1 MGASQEATVGTKG
14 WADVKQVLVVAPDQT
29 LGAALGHILADLG
42 VADVIKTASAEPAL
56 CALHSGVDAAFLFS
70 TLPDHLALRV
80 AQTSTR
86 VYPSPIVVIVS
97 QGPHPD
103 LFALGQAGARA
114 NINWPAT
121 PDEVSRCL
129 NTQRSAHG
137 LELSVRQLVGRVGI
151 KDAQDWVRKIM
162 LRQALE
168 ASEGSRRG
176 AARLLGVTRPA
187 IQRMLREEV
196 GAECSEPPGA
206 PKPLPSSPPPRRSTL
221 RPLGVV
227 GANAAHSNSR
237 SKRPA

>member
-1 MGASQEATVGTKG
+1 MRTEG

-29 LGAALGHILADLG
+29 LGAALGHILAGLG
-42 VADVIKTASAEPAL
+42 VVEVIKTGSAEPAL
-56 CALHSGVDAAFLFS
+56 NALHSGVDAAFLFS
-70 TLPDHLALRV
+70 TLPDQLALRV
-80 AQTSTR
+80 AQTSAR

-97 QGPHPD
+97 EGPHPD

-114 NINWPAT
+114 NLNWPAT
-121 PDEVSRCL
+121 ADEVSRCL
-129 NTQRSAHG
+129 NAQRSADG
-137 LELSVRQLVGRVGI
+137 LELGVRQLVGRVGV

-168 ASEGSRRG
+168 ASQGSRRG

-187 IQRMLREEV
+187 IQRMLREEAD
-196 GAECSEPPGA
+196 AESALLPVT
-206 PKPLPSSPPPRRSTL
+206 PKPLPSAPPPRRSTL

-227 GANAAHSNSR
+227 SANAARASSR